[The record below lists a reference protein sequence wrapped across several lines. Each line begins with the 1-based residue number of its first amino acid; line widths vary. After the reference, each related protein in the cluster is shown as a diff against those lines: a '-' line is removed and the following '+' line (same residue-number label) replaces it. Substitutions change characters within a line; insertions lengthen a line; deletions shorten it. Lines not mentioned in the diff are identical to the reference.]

1 MQSVVNHLLKFR
13 WLYFFLSIAYVAF
26 AAYGFKYFKFDAS
39 PRSYFEDGHPPF
51 ERFEDLEQTYGRD
64 FRVFMMLSAKQGDL
78 FNPESLSAIM
88 EATEKGWLIE
98 NVRRVDSFSNYQLT
112 FTEDDELMVEDLISA
127 EVIESKALIDERKE
141 IALNDIGVLNR
152 MISEDGKH
160 AAVIM
165 ALSVSDDDKAGHN
178 RIVEASYALEEEL
191 KSKYPN
197 IDIAL
202 TGNLLSNY
210 HNIQIAIEDV
220 ALMFPL
226 MFALMFILI
235 GTLLKS
241 PYPVFVAFTVA
252 TLSALAALGTGAWL
266 GIEYSMLAINAFII
280 SITIAVAHCIHIFTQ
295 FYVELNDK
303 PKLEALS
310 ESLKINYFAVSM
322 TTLTTMVGFLSLNFN
337 DLPPA
342 VALGNAAAIGTGL
355 GWIFSLTVLPALV
368 SIFPFKPHKPG
379 SNKLEAAM
387 SKLAEF
393 VIRKRL
399 SVMIGMS
406 ALTFLMIFLSFSNV
420 LNDRFSEMI
429 HEPHIF
435 RSDTTAIDEHF
446 GALYTANYDA
456 DSGSENGIADP
467 EYLRKLDAFAEF
479 LRVQPEV
486 RSVHSFADVVKRLNQ
501 SMHNNDLSFYKIPD
515 DRELTAQYIL
525 LYEMSLPFGL
535 DLNDQLTLDKQ
546 RSRLLVAMP
555 SIDTRQLMDLEQRV
569 IDWQESGNLPEHMQ
583 HKGASMSII
592 WAHLSEDSLTSSLT
606 GSVIALS
613 LISLI
618 LLLMLKSVRYGV
630 VSLIPNLVPAA
641 FGFGGWF
648 LYHGEVGLGLTCVVI
663 ITIGI
668 VVDDTVH
675 FLAKYKKA
683 FDENGHDPEAA
694 IRATF
699 KQVGPALCITTMV
712 LASGFIVLSLSKIV
726 ANSALGGVTAMI
738 LVAAFVLDVLLLPA
752 VLLTID
758 KHRAKKNH

>member
-1 MQSVVNHLLKFR
+1 MPSVVNHLIKFR
-13 WLYFFLSIAYVAF
+13 WFYFFLSIAYVAF
-26 AAYGFKYFKFDAS
+26 AAYGFKQFKFDAS
-39 PRSYFEDGHPPF
+39 PRSYFEEGHPPF
-51 ERFEDLEQTYGRD
+51 ERFQDLEQTYGRD

-78 FNPESLSAIM
+78 FNPQDLQAIM
-88 EATEKGWLIE
+88 EVTEKAWLIE
-98 NVRRVDSFSNYQLT
+98 HVRRVDSFSNYQLT
-112 FTEDDELMVEDLISA
+112 FSEEDELIVEDFISDKVLKSKSLIQQRKAMAKNDIGLINRLISA
-127 EVIESKALIDERKE
+127 
-141 IALNDIGVLNR
+141 
-152 MISEDGKH
+152 DGKH
-160 AAVIM
+160 AAIIM
-165 ALSVSDDDKAGHN
+165 ALSVDDNDKSGHN
-178 RIVEASYALEEEL
+178 RIVEAAYQIEDQI
-191 KSKYPN
+191 KSKYSN

-220 ALMFPL
+220 GLMFPL
-226 MFALMFILI
+226 MFGLMFVLI
-235 GTLLKS
+235 GSLLKS
-241 PYPVFVAFTVA
+241 PYPVFVAFIVA

-295 FYVELNDK
+295 FYIELRDK
-303 PKLEALS
+303 PKLEALKD
-310 ESLKINYFAVSM
+310 SLKVNYFAVSM

-355 GWIFSLTVLPALV
+355 GWLFSLTVLPALV
-368 SIFPFKPHKPG
+368 SLLPFKPHKLG
-379 SNKLEAAM
+379 SNKLELAM
-387 SKLAEF
+387 SRLAEF
-393 VIRKRL
+393 VIHHRL
-399 SVMIGMS
+399 SVMLSMS
-406 ALTFLMIFLSFSNV
+406 ALTFIMVALSFSNI

-435 RSDTTAIDEHF
+435 RADTAAIDEHF
-446 GALYTANYDA
+446 GALYTTNYDA

-467 EYLRKLDAFAEF
+467 HYLRKLDAFAEF
-479 LRVQPEV
+479 LRAQPEV

-501 SMHNNDLSFYKIPD
+501 SMHDNDPAFYTIPD

-535 DLNDQLTLDKQ
+535 DLNDQVTLDKQ
-546 RSRLLVAMP
+546 RSRLMVAMP

-569 IDWQESGNLPEHMQ
+569 IDWQQESNNLPEHMRHQ
-583 HKGASMSII
+583 GASMSII
-592 WAHLSEDSLTSSLT
+592 WAHLSKDSLTSSLT
-606 GSVIALS
+606 GSVVALS

-618 LLLMLKSVRYGV
+618 LLIMLRSVRYGL
-630 VSLIPNLVPAA
+630 VSLIPNLIPAA
-641 FGFGGWF
+641 YGFGGWF
-648 LYHGEVGLGLTCVVI
+648 LYQGEVGLGLTCVVI

-683 FDENGHDPEAA
+683 FEENGHNAEAA

-752 VLLTID
+752 VLLTLD
-758 KHRAKKNH
+758 KKE